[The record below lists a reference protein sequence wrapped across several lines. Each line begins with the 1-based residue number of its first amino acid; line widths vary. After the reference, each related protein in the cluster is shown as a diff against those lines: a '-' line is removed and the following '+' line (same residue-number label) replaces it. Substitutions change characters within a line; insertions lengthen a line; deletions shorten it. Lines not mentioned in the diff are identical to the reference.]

1 MKIAAANVRP
11 VRLRFARPMH
21 TALGEFRE
29 REVVHFEL
37 RDSDGVGGWGEAA
50 PWPGF
55 GTETPADSLA
65 VLQEVAYRWT
75 GAQLDPGDPD
85 RRVAS
90 LLHDCPAARAAVDGA
105 LLDLAARRQGRPVR
119 DELAA
124 SSLCP
129 AAGTVLAR
137 VPVSALLVGQAPDAI
152 EEEAARVRAAGYRA
166 AKLKLGTGSLAH
178 DLARLRAARA
188 GLGPDV
194 ALRGDANGAW
204 SLDEALAALEACAQL
219 GLDFVE
225 QPVAAG
231 DLDAFAQLRGRTP
244 VRIAADESVA
254 TEEGALRLIDGAL
267 VDVVVLKPA
276 MLGGSSRALDIA
288 ARARRAGIGV
298 VFTHAFETAV
308 GARHALHCAAAWGD
322 DATPHGLVTDGLFE
336 RDIAQPVAAEAG
348 YVAISEQPGLGIG
361 L

>member
-1 MKIAAANVRP
+1 MKITAATARP
-11 VRLRFARPMH
+11 VRLRFARPMR
-21 TALGEFRE
+21 TAQGEFRE
-29 REVVHFEL
+29 REVVLFEL
-37 RDSDGVGGWGEAA
+37 SDEEGVRGRGEAA

-55 GTETPADSLA
+55 GTETPAGSLA
-65 VLQEVAYRWT
+65 VLQEMACRWT
-75 GAQLDPGDPD
+75 GAELDPGDPD
-85 RRVAS
+85 RRDAS
-90 LLHDCPAARAAVDGA
+90 LLRDCPAARAAVDGA

-119 DELAA
+119 DALAA

-129 AAGTVLAR
+129 AAGAVLAR

-178 DLARLRAARA
+178 DLERLRAARA

-204 SLDEALAALEACAQL
+204 SLDEALAALEACVEL
-219 GLDFVE
+219 NLDYVE

-231 DLDAFAQLRGRTP
+231 NLDGFARLRGRTP

-288 ARARRAGIGV
+288 ARAHRAGIGV
-298 VFTHAFETAV
+298 VVTHAFETAV

-322 DATPHGLVTDGLFE
+322 AATPHGLVTDGLFE

-348 YVAISEQPGLGIG
+348 YVAIPEQPGLGIG